1 MFFFRFFVFFF
12 FPILLLLLLL
22 LRLDTLNHNASIF
35 FLYIKSKVACL
46 FPLCCLKET
55 NTTAKIYNPLSTRVT
70 LYDARHRERAE
81 AERERERERERFVC
95 DVVSRS
101 SLNRSDGLARF
112 FSLRFDFVSRSHEG
126 DTKRRR
132 VCAFSASSDDEQK
145 NLVFFLRSFRRRS
158 RKIQIVLS
166 SSVARSR
173 NSFFTRCLTFPE
185 KLFEKSSSRTSSL
198 FLVFTGQT
206 CRRRKKHHHQQKP
219 CR

>member
-1 MFFFRFFVFFF
+1 MIFSSPSLEEEYYTSHTVVLLS
-12 FPILLLLLLL
+12 ILRLLLLLL

-70 LYDARHRERAE
+70 LYDERHRERAE

-101 SLNRSDGLARF
+101 SLNRSDELARF

-132 VCAFSASSDDEQK
+132 V
-145 NLVFFLRSFRRRS
+145 LR
-158 RKIQIVLS
+158 VLG
-166 SSVARSR
+166 VER
-173 NSFFTRCLTFPE
+173 
-185 KLFEKSSSRTSSL
+185 
-198 FLVFTGQT
+198 
-206 CRRRKKHHHQQKP
+206 
-219 CR
+219 